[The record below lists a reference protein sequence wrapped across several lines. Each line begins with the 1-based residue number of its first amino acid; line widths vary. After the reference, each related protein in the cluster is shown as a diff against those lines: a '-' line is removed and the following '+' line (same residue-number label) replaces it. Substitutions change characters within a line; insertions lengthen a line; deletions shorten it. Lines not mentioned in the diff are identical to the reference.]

1 MPTMIKW
8 SHPEWQSTLIL
19 NPEDQAMEIIK
30 SLNPD
35 EFDMSLLASQEVEM
49 TQEEFDNLREWE
61 G

>member
-8 SHPEWQSTLIL
+8 SHPEWDSSLIL
-19 NPEDQAMEIIK
+19 YPEEQAMEIIK

-35 EFDMSLLASQEVEM
+35 GLDMSLLASQEIEM
-49 TQEEFDNLREWE
+49 TQKEFDDLGEWE